1 LDIWVVSKIENFGD
15 SYEMDWRTRILK
27 ACGSEAEAVAVI
39 YKDGA
44 VQQRLTESGSGYV
57 IDIQFGGQ
65 YSITR
70 TTMDDPKPEIE
81 VQESPQ
87 FAHDCG
93 TCTFLGRANDPDG
106 FPYDL
111 YFHKK
116 SNYQTLIARDGND
129 GDQYVAGWN
138 LDHSMLNEA
147 KRRAVEKG
155 LV

>member
-1 LDIWVVSKIENFGD
+1 LNVWVVSKIENFGD

-70 TTMDDPKPEIE
+70 TTMDDPESEIE
-81 VQESPQ
+81 IQQ
-87 FAHDCG
+87 FVHDCDA
-93 TCTFLGRANDPDG
+93 CTFLGRANDTDG
-106 FPYDL
+106 DSHDL
-111 YFHKK
+111 YFHIDG
-116 SNYQTLIARDGND
+116 NYITVIARYGNA
-129 GDQYVAGWN
+129 GPQYTSGWN
-138 LDHSMLNEA
+138 SINPILIEA
-147 KRRAVEKG
+147 QRRAVEKG